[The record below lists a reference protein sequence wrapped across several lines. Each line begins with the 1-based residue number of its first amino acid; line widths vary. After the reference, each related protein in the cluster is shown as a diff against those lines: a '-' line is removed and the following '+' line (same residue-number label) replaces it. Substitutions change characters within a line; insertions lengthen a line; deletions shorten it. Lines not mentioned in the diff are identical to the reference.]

1 MYKTIVVRL
10 FTRSVIDTQS
20 FAKQLSDDLEG
31 GQQSRGTTKIMIEP
45 VFVDGLGCSLR
56 KASGTLSL
64 ASVVSAMVVAAA
76 VSGSALAQGVQDQGV
91 RGGPPGAGGPLPNL
105 VPGGAAFFAAA
116 QSFFTQVFSVSGT
129 INDGA
134 AIGAP
139 NGGPGLGPR
148 YNLNQCSGCHA
159 QPAIGGTS
167 PRINPE
173 VAVATLEH
181 AKNIVPPFVTLNG
194 PVREARFVR
203 NPDGTPDGQVHE
215 LYVISGRPDAPGCNI
230 VQPNFAHELAANNVI
245 FRIPTPTF
253 GLGLV
258 ENVSDLALQTTF
270 AANPFLKTQLGVSG
284 HFNISANDGTITRF
298 GWKAQNK
305 SLLMFSGEA
314 YLVEM
319 GVTNELFPNKRDIE
333 TTPSCQFNPLPEDM
347 TVFGTADPVSPP
359 SGSTASDFSTGI
371 VNFATF
377 MRLSAPPTPAAP
389 SASSSRG
396 SQVFR
401 NIGCQACHALTQQ
414 TGLSAFNMQS
424 NMTFD
429 PLSDFAVHDMGY
441 GLADGITQG
450 NANGQEFRTAPLWG
464 VGQRIFF
471 LHDGRTKDLLQ
482 AILAHASPQS
492 EANAVIHNFDLLAP
506 QQKQDLLNYLRSL

>member
-1 MYKTIVVRL
+1 MATVRSVRL
-10 FTRSVIDTQS
+10 WI
-20 FAKQLSDDLEG
+20 
-31 GQQSRGTTKIMIEP
+31 
-45 VFVDGLGCSLR
+45 
-56 KASGTLSL
+56 L
-64 ASVVSAMVVAAA
+64 AGAASAMIGAVVLPQP
-76 VSGSALAQGVQDQGV
+76 ALAQADPGV
-91 RGGPPGAGGPLPNL
+91 RGGQPGAGGPLPNL
-105 VPGGAAFFAAA
+105 VSGGTSFFTAA

-148 YNLNQCSGCHA
+148 YNLNQCSGCHS

-167 PRINPE
+167 PKINPQ
-173 VAVATLEH
+173 VAVATLEG
-181 AKNIVPPFVTLNG
+181 ARNVVPSFITLNG
-194 PVREARFVR
+194 PVREPRFVR
-203 NPDGTPDGQVHE
+203 NPDGTADGQVHE
-215 LYVISGRPDAPGCNI
+215 LYVITGRPDAPGCNI
-230 VQPNFAHELAANNVI
+230 AQPNFALELAAHNVT

-258 ENVSDLALQTTF
+258 ELVSDLTLQNNF
-270 AANPFLKTQLGVSG
+270 AANPFLKAQLGISG
-284 HFNISANDGTITRF
+284 HFNTSANDGTISRF

-333 TTPSCQFNPLPEDM
+333 TIPSCQFNPLPEDM
-347 TVFGTADPVSPP
+347 TIFGTADPVSPP

-377 MRLSAPPTPAAP
+377 MRLSAPPQPAPAT
-389 SASSSRG
+389 ASTLRG
-396 SQVFR
+396 SQVFQ
-401 NIGCQACHALTQQ
+401 NIGCPVCHVISQ
-414 TGLSAFNMQS
+414 TTGMSAFTTAQNI
-424 NMTFD
+424 TFN
-429 PLSDFAVHDMGY
+429 PFSDFAVHNMGY

-471 LHDGRTKDLLQ
+471 LHDGRTNDLLQ

-492 EANAVIHNFDLLAP
+492 EANAVIHNFSLLAL

>member
-1 MYKTIVVRL
+1 MPHARTIHARFL
-10 FTRSVIDTQS
+10 TSIAT
-20 FAKQLSDDLEG
+20 A
-31 GQQSRGTTKIMIEP
+31 MI
-45 VFVDGLGCSLR
+45 G
-56 KASGTLSL
+56 
-64 ASVVSAMVVAAA
+64 AAA
-76 VSGSALAQGVQDQGV
+76 LSQPALAQVDPGV
-91 RGGPPGAGGPLPNL
+91 RGGAPGAGGPLPNL
-105 VPGGAAFFAAA
+105 VPGGTGFFTAA

-148 YNLNQCSGCHA
+148 YNLNQCSGCHS

-167 PRINPE
+167 PRINPQ

-181 AKNIVPPFVTLNG
+181 AHNVVPPFIALNG

-215 LYVISGRPDAPGCNI
+215 LYVITGRPDAPGCTI
-230 VQPNFAHELAANNVI
+230 AQPNFAAELAANNVT

-258 ENVSDLALQTTF
+258 ELVSDLTLQQNF
-270 AANPFLKTQLGVSG
+270 AANSFAKLQLGISG
-284 HFNISANDGTITRF
+284 HFNTSPNDGTITRF

-347 TVFGTADPVSPP
+347 TVFGTVDPVSPP

-371 VNFATF
+371 VNFSTF
-377 MRLSAPPTPAAP
+377 MRLSAPPQPAPAN
-389 SASSSRG
+389 ASTLRG
-396 SQVFR
+396 SQVFQ
-401 NIGCQACHALTQQ
+401 NIGCEACHVSSQTTGMSAFTTQQ
-414 TGLSAFNMQS
+414 NMAFNP
-424 NMTFD
+424 F
-429 PLSDFAVHDMGY
+429 SDFAVHNMGY

-450 NANGQEFRTAPLWG
+450 NAGGQEFRTAPLWG

-471 LHDGRTKDLLQ
+471 LHDGRTADLLQ
-482 AILAHASPQS
+482 AIRDHASPQS
-492 EANAVIHNFDLLAP
+492 EANAVINNFNLLPP
-506 QQKQDLLNYLRSL
+506 QSKQDLLNFLRSL

>member
-1 MYKTIVVRL
+1 MPNVRFIQTRFLAKLANAMIVA
-10 FTRSVIDTQS
+10 F
-20 FAKQLSDDLEG
+20 
-31 GQQSRGTTKIMIEP
+31 
-45 VFVDGLGCSLR
+45 
-56 KASGTLSL
+56 TLSQP
-64 ASVVSAMVVAAA
+64 
-76 VSGSALAQGVQDQGV
+76 ALAQVDPGV
-91 RGGPPGAGGPLPNL
+91 RGGPPGAGGPLPTL
-105 VPGGAAFFAAA
+105 VPGGSAFFTAA

-167 PRINPE
+167 PKINPQ
-173 VAVATLEH
+173 VPVATLEH
-181 AKNIVPPFVTLNG
+181 AKNVVPPFITLNG

-203 NPDGTPDGQVHE
+203 NPNGTPDGQVHE
-215 LYVISGRPDAPGCNI
+215 LYVITGRPDAPGCNI
-230 VQPNFAHELAANNVI
+230 AQPNFASELAANNVV

-258 ENVSDLALQTTF
+258 ELTSDLTLQTNF
-270 AANPFLKTQLGVSG
+270 AANSFLKSQLGISG
-284 HFNISANDGTITRF
+284 HFNTSPNDGTITRF

-347 TVFGTADPVSPP
+347 TVFGTVDPVSPP

-377 MRLSAPPTPAAP
+377 MRLSAPPQPAP
-389 SASSSRG
+389 ETTSTLRG
-396 SQVFR
+396 SQVFQ
-401 NIGCQACHALTQQ
+401 NIGCQACHVTSQTTGMSAFTTQQ
-414 TGLSAFNMQS
+414 NITFNP
-424 NMTFD
+424 F
-429 PLSDFAVHDMGY
+429 SDFAVHNMGY

-471 LHDGRTKDLLQ
+471 LHDGRTADLLQ

-492 EANAVIHNFDLLAP
+492 EANAVINNFRSLPTQSKQELL
-506 QQKQDLLNYLRSL
+506 DFLRSL

>member
-1 MYKTIVVRL
+1 MSYARFFCALVL
-10 FTRSVIDTQS
+10 
-20 FAKQLSDDLEG
+20 AG
-31 GQQSRGTTKIMIEP
+31 
-45 VFVDGLGCSLR
+45 
-56 KASGTLSL
+56 L
-64 ASVVSAMVVAAA
+64 ASLMVGTESAP
-76 VSGSALAQGVQDQGV
+76 AQVVQDPGV

-105 VPGGAAFFAAA
+105 ILGGTGFFAAA
-116 QSFFTQVFSVSGT
+116 QSFFTEVFSVSGT

-139 NGGPGLGPR
+139 NGGPGLGPL
-148 YNLNQCSGCHA
+148 YNLNQCSGCHS

-167 PRINPE
+167 PSINPQ
-173 VAVATLEH
+173 VAVATLEG
-181 AKNIVPPFVTLNG
+181 ARNVVPPFITING

-215 LYVISGRPDAPGCNI
+215 LYTITGRPDAPGCNI
-230 VQPNFAHELAANNVI
+230 AQPNFALELAKKNVI

-258 ENVSDLALQTTF
+258 ELVSDLTLETNF
-270 AANPFLKTQLGVSG
+270 AANAPLKSHLGVSG
-284 HFNISANDGTITRF
+284 QFNRSSNDGTITRF

-347 TVFGTADPVSPP
+347 TIFGTVDPVSPP

-371 VNFATF
+371 VNFSTF
-377 MRLSAPPTPAAP
+377 MRLSAPPTPV
-389 SASSSRG
+389 ASTPVSSLG
-396 SQVFR
+396 SQVFQ
-401 NIGCQACHALTQQ
+401 NIGCQACHVLTQQ
-414 TGLSAFNMQS
+414 TGLSAFTTQN
-424 NMTFD
+424 NITFN
-429 PLSDFAVHDMGY
+429 PLSDFALHNMGS

-450 NANGQEFRTAPLWG
+450 NADGQEFRTASLWG

-471 LHDGRTKDLLQ
+471 LHDGRTSDLRQ
-482 AILAHASPQS
+482 AILQHASRGS
-492 EANAVIHNFDLLAP
+492 EANTVINNFNLLPALY
-506 QQKQDLLNYLRSL
+506 KQALLVYLRSL

>member
-1 MYKTIVVRL
+1 MSY
-10 FTRSVIDTQS
+10 TRFFCALVLVGVMSTMV
-20 FAKQLSDDLEG
+20 
-31 GQQSRGTTKIMIEP
+31 GT
-45 VFVDGLGCSLR
+45 
-56 KASGTLSL
+56 AS
-64 ASVVSAMVVAAA
+64 AP
-76 VSGSALAQGVQDQGV
+76 AQVVQDPGV

-105 VPGGAAFFAAA
+105 IPGGTGFFFAA

-139 NGGPGLGPR
+139 NGGPGLGPL
-148 YNLNQCSGCHA
+148 YNLNQCSGCHS
-159 QPAIGGTS
+159 QPAVGGTS
-167 PRINPE
+167 PSINPQ
-173 VAVATLEH
+173 VAVATLEG
-181 AKNIVPPFVTLNG
+181 AQNIVPPFITVNG

-203 NPDGTPDGQVHE
+203 NRDGTPDGQVHE
-215 LYVISGRPDAPGCNI
+215 LYTITGRPDAPGCNI
-230 VQPNFAHELAANNVI
+230 AQPNFASELAAKNVI

-258 ENVSDLALQTTF
+258 ELVSDLTLQTNF
-270 AANPFLKTQLGVSG
+270 AANTPLKSHLGVSG
-284 HFNISANDGTITRF
+284 QFNRSSNDGTITRF

-347 TVFGTADPVSPP
+347 TIFGTVDPVSPP

-371 VNFATF
+371 VNFSTF
-377 MRLSAPPTPAAP
+377 MRLSAPPTPVAP
-389 SASSSRG
+389 TPVSSLG
-396 SQVFR
+396 SQVFQ
-401 NIGCQACHALTQQ
+401 NIGCQACHVLTQQ
-414 TGLSAFNMQS
+414 TGLSAFTTQN
-424 NMTFD
+424 NITFN
-429 PLSDFAVHDMGY
+429 PLSDFAVHNMGT

-464 VGQRIFF
+464 LGQRIFF
-471 LHDGRTKDLLQ
+471 LHDGRTNDLHQ
-482 AILAHASPQS
+482 AILQHASRGSYRFHSALNRRLRYHSTEYPS
-492 EANAVIHNFDLLAP
+492 ELPSRVAV
-506 QQKQDLLNYLRSL
+506 